1 MHPLRLVLI
10 AALVTAAYILYKRN
24 QEAIFAP
31 REHTP
36 GTPGAPAQAAVPDLD
51 IHKLADELYEESGV
65 LLTGKGEVL
74 RTEGLA
80 GL

>member
-1 MHPLRLVLI
+1 MRFVLI

-36 GTPGAPAQAAVPDLD
+36 GTPGAPAQAAVPDMD
-51 IHKLADELYEESGV
+51 IHRLADELYRDSGV
-65 LLTGKGEVL
+65 IETGKGEIL
-74 RTEGLA
+74 GAGGLA